1 MEIAFVQNH
10 KEIANQMKIIWY
22 ICRRML
28 KRYRSHYAL
37 FALLAVLSGCSLF
50 YSKPE
55 PKIIKPPYEP
65 IPNALDREYFR
76 SETGD
81 LIGHYPKDW
90 LQVNLENNPELED
103 ITELYTDEKR
113 ANGLVLREIPGGAEL
128 RRKVERDGL
137 IAICEESIQLK
148 VKKGKPFQVT
158 KQPEKF
164 ETDGIEYSGY
174 EYTTSD
180 HGTNTALK
188 HRVICVSTGVR
199 YYELGMLQ
207 LRPNPDNMGYLE
219 NFRLLQ
225 SVIASLEG
233 TTRVIQASGGP
244 K

>member
-1 MEIAFVQNH
+1 
-10 KEIANQMKIIWY
+10 
-22 ICRRML
+22 ML
-28 KRYRSHYAL
+28 IRFKPQVAIV
-37 FALLAVLSGCSLF
+37 ALLALLSGCSLF

-55 PKIIKPPYEP
+55 VVVVRPPYEP
-65 IPNALDREYFR
+65 LPNALDKEFFR

-81 LIGHYPKDW
+81 LIGHYPYDW

-103 ITELYTDEKR
+103 ITEVYTDKKR
-113 ANGLVLREIPGGAEL
+113 ANALVLEEIPGGAEL

-137 IAICEESIQLK
+137 IAVAEESIQLRI
-148 VKKGKPFQVT
+148 KKNRTFQVT

-174 EYTTSD
+174 EYTTTAQGG
-180 HGTNTALK
+180 GTLR

-199 YYELGMLQ
+199 YYELAMLQ
-207 LRPNPDNMGYLE
+207 LRLNNDNMGYLE

-233 TTRVIQASGGP
+233 TTRVITTPVVP

>member
-1 MEIAFVQNH
+1 
-10 KEIANQMKIIWY
+10 
-22 ICRRML
+22 ML
-28 KRYRSHYAL
+28 IRFKSQFAIV
-37 FALLAVLSGCSLF
+37 ALLALLSGCSLF
-50 YSKPE
+50 YTKPE
-55 PKIIKPPYEP
+55 VVVVRPPYEP
-65 IPNALDREYFR
+65 IPNALDREFFR

-81 LIGHYPKDW
+81 LIGHYPTDW

-103 ITELYTDEKR
+103 ITEVYTDEKR
-113 ANGLVLREIPGGAEL
+113 ANALVLEEIPGGAEL

-137 IAICEESIQLK
+137 IAVAEESIQLR
-148 VKKGKPFQVT
+148 VKKNRTFQVT

-174 EYTTSD
+174 EYTTSAQG
-180 HGTNTALK
+180 GTLK

-199 YYELGMLQ
+199 YYELAMLQ
-207 LRPNPDNMGYLE
+207 LRLNNDNIGYLE

-233 TTRVIQASGGP
+233 TTRVITTSVAP